1 MQRSAELVLC
11 ECFCVAYTA
20 YHMACLQVPCLA
32 TEAQSLPRWCVG
44 ECAARWRIKVVLYTL
59 NEWPWRITSK
69 GKFDCMLRF
78 TLVR

>member
-1 MQRSAELVLC
+1 MQCSAELVLC

-32 TEAQSLPRWCVG
+32 TEAQSLPRWRVG

-59 NEWPWRITSK
+59 NEWPWRRTRK
-69 GKFDCMLRF
+69 EP
-78 TLVR
+78 LVAVAIYSRVR